1 MEENVINTTPEQV
14 TEEDRTAANSIFIGY
29 YLKYLEKGQKQETAD
44 RLASDYVKR
53 FPGATPREIY
63 DFLTF
68 YEGMAAGFDLAARID
83 AMAEE
88 DERKDDQLPWQS

>member
-1 MEENVINTTPEQV
+1 MEENTINATPEQV
-14 TEEDRTAANSIFIGY
+14 TEEDRTAANSIFIDY

-44 RLASDYVKR
+44 RLVSDYVKR
-53 FPGATPREIY
+53 FPNAKPRELY

-68 YEGMAAGFDLAARID
+68 YEGMAAGFDLAAQID

-88 DERKDDQLPWQS
+88 DERKDNELPWQS